1 MIIFYRILIN
11 IILIL
16 SPLIF
21 LIRLFKNKEHLKSY
35 KEKLCFF
42 SEKKIK
48 GKLIWFHGASVGE
61 FQSIVPLLEKL
72 DKDKSIKQI
81 LITSNTLSSSR
92 IIKKIKIKKLIHQ
105 FFPIDSNSLSL
116 KFLNYWKPSAA
127 FFIDSE
133 IWPNTINNLKVK
145 KIPMTLIN
153 GRITDKSYNRWIKL
167 GKFSNNLFSKFD
179 LCLSSNSDTKKYLK
193 KLGAKNIKMIGNLK
207 FSQSENEK
215 IYISDNYKKI
225 ISSKNVWCAAS
236 THKTEEIFCG
246 LVHQK
251 LKRKFKNILTIII
264 PRHIE
269 RSYAIETELKKI
281 GLKVHTTDSSKKIN
295 TNTDIILINAYGKS
309 KSFYYI
315 CKNVFLGGSIINHGG
330 QNPLEA
336 TRFGCNILHGPNV
349 SNFKEIY
356 NFLSKNRIAYK
367 IKNQSDMATKL
378 SRLFLRKNASKKI
391 QKKLKVLGQ
400 RILNLTFKEI
410 HFIINKNEI

>member
-1 MIIFYRILIN
+1 MIILYRILIN

-16 SPLIF
+16 SPLVF
-21 LIRLFKNKEHLKSY
+21 LIRFFKKKETLKSY

-42 SEKKIK
+42 SEKRIK
-48 GKLIWFHGASVGE
+48 GKLVWFHGASVGE

-72 DKDKSIKQI
+72 DKDKSIKHI
-81 LITSNTLSSSR
+81 LVTSNTLSSSK
-92 IIKKIKIKKLIHQ
+92 IIEKIKIKKLIHQ
-105 FFPIDSNSLSL
+105 FFPIDSNFLSL

-127 FFIDSE
+127 FFVDSE
-133 IWPNTINNLKVK
+133 IWPNVINNLKVK
-145 KIPMTLIN
+145 KIPITLIN
-153 GRITDKSYNRWIKL
+153 GRITSRSYNRWIRL
-167 GKFSNNLFSKFD
+167 GKFSNNLFNKFD
-179 LCLSSNSDTKKYLK
+179 LCLSSSGDTKKYLK
-193 KLGAKNIKMIGNLK
+193 SLGAKNIKIIGNLK

-215 IYISDNYKKI
+215 IHINDNFKKI

-236 THKTEEIFCG
+236 THDSEEIFCG
-246 LVHQK
+246 LVHKK
-251 LKRKFKNILTIII
+251 LKKKFKNLLTILI

-269 RSYAIETELKKI
+269 RSYAIEIQLKKI
-281 GLKVHTTDSSKKIN
+281 GLKVHTITKPKKISLD
-295 TNTDIILINAYGKS
+295 TDIILINAYGKS

-336 TRFGCNILHGPNV
+336 TKFGCNILHGPNV

-356 NFLSKNRIAYK
+356 HFLSKNNVAFK
-367 IKNQSDMATKL
+367 INHRSDMVNRLSKLL
-378 SRLFLRKNASKKI
+378 SRKNTSKKI
-391 QKKLKVLGQ
+391 QKKLKTLGQ